1 MVLCIV
7 TPHGMPHRSLNHKD
21 LLANTEFLFATRSAR
36 CRAPSMQA
44 QLATADCLDVGMV
57 GKLKRRAVVRVK
69 CSPIDPSVQVN
80 SHQADGMMALYNITG
95 QQPAF
100 PLNGTVRTYYIQA
113 VRSANAVAALGIP
126 LSLR

>member
-1 MVLCIV
+1 M
-7 TPHGMPHRSLNHKD
+7 
-21 LLANTEFLFATRSAR
+21 
-36 CRAPSMQA
+36 
-44 QLATADCLDVGMV
+44 
-57 GKLKRRAVVRVK
+57 
-69 CSPIDPSVQVN
+69 QVN

-113 VRSANAVAALGIP
+113 VGSQNTESISNLLSRACNA